1 MDRTCSTHWIKEK
14 CIQNLSEKLKE
25 RDHLGD
31 LDVDKRI
38 ILKWSQRNR
47 I

>member
-1 MDRTCSTHWIKEK
+1 MWVRRGMHKGVEWERNEK
-14 CIQNLSEKLKE
+14 K

-31 LDVDKRI
+31 LDISKRI
-38 ILKWSQRNR
+38 ILKW